1 MLDNGRGLSSDFRI
15 IPRPTRDQLKGYC
28 GLVQIGGN
36 RLETWRSFSARLA
49 VPPAATISESTAPG
63 KAKLFI
69 LRSVIKP
76 KAGQSINDLPESAQE
91 LVVGIAR
98 FGEEEES
105 FVDSAAAAFD
115 NGPRG

>member
-1 MLDNGRGLSSDFRI
+1 VAVIFGSSSRAPSCDDKREH
-15 IPRPTRDQLKGYC
+15 R
-28 GLVQIGGN
+28 
-36 RLETWRSFSARLA
+36 
-49 VPPAATISESTAPG
+49 PG

-69 LRSVIKP
+69 LRSVIEP

-105 FVDSAAAAFD
+105 FIDSAGAAFN
-115 NGPRG
+115 NGAS